1 MFKGFKDFILRGNV
15 VDLAVAVVVGAAFT
29 TIVTTF
35 TKGIVEPLI
44 NAVTPP
50 SSPGFGIQLVEGKAN
65 TYIDLASVVTALL
78 NFLIV
83 AAVVYFVIV
92 LPLNTLKARRKRG
105 EESGPAEP
113 TDVQLLAEIRDLLA
127 GDGRRTGTGGAISS
141 HHHPGERRVSE
152 GVSGRS
158 VVGDGRSDERHV

>member
-1 MFKGFKDFILRGNV
+1 VLKGFKDFVLRGNV

-29 TIVTTF
+29 AIVTTF
-35 TKGIVEPLI
+35 TKSLIEPLI

-50 SSPGFGIQLVEGKAN
+50 ASPGLGIQLVDGKEN
-65 TYIDLASVVTALL
+65 TYIDLAAVITAVI

-92 LPLNTLKARRKRG
+92 LPLNTIKARRKRG

-113 TDVQLLAEIRDLLA
+113 TDVELLAQIRDLLA
-127 GDGRRTGTGGAISS
+127 EGRNGVGTGQHAAGQSRAMI
-141 HHHPGERRVSE
+141 
-152 GVSGRS
+152 
-158 VVGDGRSDERHV
+158 GDGRSDERRV